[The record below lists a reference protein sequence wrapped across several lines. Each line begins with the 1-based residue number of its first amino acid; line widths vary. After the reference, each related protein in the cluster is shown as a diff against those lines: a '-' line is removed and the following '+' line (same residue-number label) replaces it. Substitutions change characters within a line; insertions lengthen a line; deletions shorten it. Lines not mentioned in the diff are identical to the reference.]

1 MRLPCPARPALRLFG
16 APLPCA
22 LVLLIAGGLLR
33 PTPARAADDWFGR
46 DKALH
51 FAASAGIALGGYGG
65 ATLFTADRPARL
77 ATGGGLALAAGIA
90 KEISDRYTGGDPSW
104 RDLGWDVVGTA
115 TGLTL
120 GYLIDWSIRRWW

>member
-1 MRLPCPARPALRLFG
+1 MRPPRPARPALRLFG
-16 APLPCA
+16 AHLPCA
-22 LVLLIAGGLLR
+22 LVILIAGSLFR

-46 DKALH
+46 DKGLH
-51 FAASAGIALGGYGG
+51 FAASAGLALGGYGG
-65 ATLFTADRPARL
+65 AALFTADRPARL

-120 GYLIDWSIRRWW
+120 AYLIDWSIRRWW

>member
-1 MRLPCPARPALRLFG
+1 MRPPRSVFALLACGIALVASVGLSRPAQ
-16 APLPCA
+16 
-22 LVLLIAGGLLR
+22 
-33 PTPARAADDWFGR
+33 AADDLFGR

-65 ATLFTADRPARL
+65 AALFTADRPARL
-77 ATGGGLALAAGIA
+77 VTGGGLALAAGIG

-104 RDLGWDVVGTA
+104 RDLGWDVIGTA

-120 GYLIDWSIRRWW
+120 AYMIDWGIRRWW